1 MIEENSKFVSLLG
14 LIFYSDFSM
23 NLFLGAKAEILKQ
36 TSLVFWL
43 VFEDTKKSFWNQ
55 LTFNLCFLGTIWLD
69 QNQVIWLDWHVLL
82 VDRSITTYC
91 DQTHSK
97 QKN

>member
-43 VFEDTKKSFWNQ
+43 VFEDTKKSF
-55 LTFNLCFLGTIWLD
+55 
-69 QNQVIWLDWHVLL
+69 
-82 VDRSITTYC
+82 
-91 DQTHSK
+91 
-97 QKN
+97 